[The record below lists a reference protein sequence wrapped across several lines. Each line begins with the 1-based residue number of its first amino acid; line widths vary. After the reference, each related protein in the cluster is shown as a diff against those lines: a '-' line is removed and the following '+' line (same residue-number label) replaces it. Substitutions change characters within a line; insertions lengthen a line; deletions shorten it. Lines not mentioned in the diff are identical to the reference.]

1 MSWANVG
8 FVYMMTSSKIHFQI
22 TALAELAMVIVGEKR
37 YLLLNFMFSWGF
49 ISEMIIY

>member
-1 MSWANVG
+1 MG

-37 YLLLNFMFSWGF
+37 YLLLNFMFSLGF
-49 ISEMIIY
+49 ISELVIY